1 MAGQSNA
8 ANARPEMAGEK
19 SLIARAARLVNNG
32 ASGGGWER
40 EGGRERERERER
52 ACDAQGARDP
62 RLIPNYAAAPRARYS
77 ALCSATYTHNNR
89 EGFLAA
95 GSSSSLVLPTE
106 GITNYY
112 CHYRL
117 NRNE

>member
-32 ASGGGWER
+32 ASGGLG
-40 EGGRERERERER
+40 EGRGGGGGRERERER

-62 RLIPNYAAAPRARYS
+62 RLIPNYAAAPRA
-77 ALCSATYTHNNR
+77 
-89 EGFLAA
+89 
-95 GSSSSLVLPTE
+95 
-106 GITNYY
+106 
-112 CHYRL
+112 
-117 NRNE
+117 